1 MSKDAEKPKMIAG
14 PVHAETHRVMVM
26 IWEAWRADIDAE
38 VAADAASDVP
48 LLTKPARWTLPRI
61 DGADEMRLAL
71 CAWRLRREWCRCF
84 RCDALNAVDMT
95 ARELSMGRAPLSLA
109 PALAAEARAIAAALP
124 KYLGG
129 KRKLAPKAKPT
140 RAPAPPKAAAAGT
153 LASPPVADLPLF
165 ARTFA
170 RR

>member
-1 MSKDAEKPKMIAG
+1 MSDDEGKFPMIAG
-14 PVHAETHRVMVM
+14 PVFAETSRVMVM

-61 DGADEMRLAL
+61 DGADEMRLMP
-71 CAWRLRREWCRCF
+71 CAWRLRREWCQCF
-84 RCDALNAVDMT
+84 RCDALNAVDTT
-95 ARELSMGRAPLSLA
+95 ARELSMGRAPLCLT
-109 PALAAEARAIAAALP
+109 PDLAAEARAIAAALP

-129 KRKLAPKAKPT
+129 KGKRATKAKPAK
-140 RAPAPPKAAAAGT
+140 APAPHRAAAGT
-153 LASPPVADLPLF
+153 RASPVADLPLF
-165 ARTFA
+165 ARAAA